1 MSRISSN
8 KKVAVSRRDYI
19 LIHKVIF
26 KTIKSLLIA
35 YLVVCLSML
44 EGDKIIAIFNM
55 HFKRPF
61 FPAQSMIALTS
72 MRECS

>member
-1 MSRISSN
+1 MSRISST
-8 KKVAVSRRDYI
+8 KKRLI
-19 LIHKVIF
+19 LIQKVIF
-26 KTIKSLLIA
+26 ITIKSLLIA

-44 EGDKIIAIFNM
+44 EGDKIIANFNM

-61 FPAQSMIALTS
+61 VSAQSMIALTS